1 LRVSIMV
8 KRSFAVCLLA
18 AALATGLMRSAAADP
33 APNET
38 ADEMIASAPGGGDA
52 ILRRA
57 ATANGALQSF
67 TVPVHFDVSI
77 HKFISLR
84 VGVDGTN
91 FFRAPDQEALIVTKT
106 PPVIG
111 GAFRGNYNNLVTLP
125 QVWPG
130 RYKVQSVKILQ
141 RDDQQLFELFA
152 RPRAADDVDHVVFD
166 VTRNGCEPVAA
177 EWFYRD
183 GSTIKVTITN
193 APVGEYMLPSIETIV
208 VSMPGNH
215 FEATAHYGHYDLN
228 AAVPRSIF
236 TAEK

>member
-1 LRVSIMV
+1 MV
-8 KRSFAVCLLA
+8 KRSFTALFLT

-33 APNET
+33 APSP
-38 ADEMIASAPGGGDA
+38 ASDEMIAAAQGGGDA

-91 FFRAPDQEALIVTKT
+91 YFQAPDEEALIVTKT
-106 PPVIG
+106 PPLIG
-111 GAFRGNYNNLVTLP
+111 GAFSGNYTNLVTLP

-130 RYKVQSVKILQ
+130 RYKVQSVKIIQ
-141 RDDQQLFELFA
+141 RDDRTLFELFA

-166 VTRNGCEPVAA
+166 VTRSGCEAVAA
-177 EWFYRD
+177 SWYYRD
-183 GSTIKVTITN
+183 GSTIKVAIVN
-193 APVGEYMLPSIETIV
+193 ALVGGYMLPSSETIV

-215 FEATAHYGHYDLN
+215 FEATAHYGRYDLN
-228 AAVPRSIF
+228 ASVSQSIF
-236 TAEK
+236 TTSK

>member
-1 LRVSIMV
+1 MIMV
-8 KRSFAVCLLA
+8 KRSLAVSLLA
-18 AALATGLMRSAAADP
+18 VTFATGVMRSAAADP
-33 APNET
+33 APSPNPDEIIVT
-38 ADEMIASAPGGGDA
+38 AQGGGDA
-52 ILRRA
+52 LLRRA

-77 HKFISLR
+77 HKFISMR

-91 FFRAPDQEALIVTKT
+91 YFQAPDEEALIVTKT

-130 RYKVQSVKILQ
+130 RYKVQSVKLVQ

-177 EWFYRD
+177 AWFYRD

-193 APVGEYMLPSIETIV
+193 APVGEYMLPSSETIV

-228 AAVPRSIF
+228 AAVPQSIF
-236 TAEK
+236 TAER